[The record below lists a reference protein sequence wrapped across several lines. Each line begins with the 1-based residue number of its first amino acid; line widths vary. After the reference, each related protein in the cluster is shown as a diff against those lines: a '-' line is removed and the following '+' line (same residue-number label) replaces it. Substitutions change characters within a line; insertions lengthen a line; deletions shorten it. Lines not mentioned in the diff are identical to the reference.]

1 MSKLLKLCLIVLL
14 LICSKNLFGQTN
26 DTTSLRGNA
35 DSLVVIDIGTLRE
48 ANVKLIE
55 RLALKDIVS
64 QQDTIILNQFE
75 IISKYKSENINLV
88 SLNENIKK
96 QYLDAEKLNKDLTR
110 NLKNTKIAA
119 YTLGGVSVITIGY
132 ILINIIVHGK

>member
-1 MSKLLKLCLIVLL
+1 M
-14 LICSKNLFGQTN
+14 LICSKNLFGQIN

-35 DSLVVIDIGTLRE
+35 DSLVVVDIGTLRE

-55 RLALKDIVS
+55 RLALKNIVS
-64 QQDTIILNQFE
+64 QQDTIILNQSE

-88 SLNENIKK
+88 LLNENIKK
-96 QYLDAEKLNKDLTR
+96 QYLDTEKLNKDLTK
-110 NLKNTKIAA
+110 NLKNTKVAA

>member
-1 MSKLLKLCLIVLL
+1 M
-14 LICSKNLFGQTN
+14 FGQTN

>member
-1 MSKLLKLCLIVLL
+1 M
-14 LICSKNLFGQTN
+14 LICSKNLFGQIN
-26 DTTSLRGNA
+26 DTTSLRGKA

-64 QQDTIILNQFE
+64 QQDTIILNQYE

-88 SLNENIKK
+88 LLNEHIKK
-96 QYLDAEKLNKDLTR
+96 QYLDIEKVNKDLTKS
-110 NLKNTKIAA
+110 LKNTKVAA

>member
-1 MSKLLKLCLIVLL
+1 M
-14 LICSKNLFGQTN
+14 LICSKNLFGQIN
-26 DTTSLRGNA
+26 DTTSLRGKA

>member
-1 MSKLLKLCLIVLL
+1 M
-14 LICSKNLFGQTN
+14 LICSKNLFGQIN

-55 RLALKDIVS
+55 RLALKNIVS

-96 QYLDAEKLNKDLTR
+96 QYIDAEKLNKDLNK

>member
-64 QQDTIILNQFE
+64 QQDTIILNQYE

-88 SLNENIKK
+88 LLNEHIKK
-96 QYLDAEKLNKDLTR
+96 QYLDIEKVNKDLTKS
-110 NLKNTKIAA
+110 LKNTKVAA

>member
-1 MSKLLKLCLIVLL
+1 M
-14 LICSKNLFGQTN
+14 LICSKNLFGQIN

-55 RLALKDIVS
+55 RLTLKNIVS

-88 SLNENIKK
+88 LLNENIKK
-96 QYLDAEKLNKDLTR
+96 QYLDAEKLNKDLTK

-132 ILINIIVHGK
+132 ILINIITHGK